1 MSAPNTD
8 VTSLA
13 SAALPMP
20 VPAEEYDSC
29 PVTDVV
35 RLMSDKWS
43 MVVLVLLGRRSHR
56 FNELHRSIDGISQ
69 RMLTRT
75 LRGLES
81 SGLVLRQVRPTV
93 PPSVE
98 YGLTPLGQSL
108 LEPLSGLAEWA
119 VRNWPEIAAA
129 RNRVPTS

>member
-1 MSAPNTD
+1 MSAPSTA

-13 SAALPMP
+13 SADLPMP
-20 VPAEEYDSC
+20 VPAEEYDRC

-43 MVVLVLLGRRSHR
+43 MIVLVLLGRRPHR
-56 FNELHRSIDGISQ
+56 FNELQRGIDGISH

-81 SGLVLRQVRPTV
+81 SGLVHRRVHATV
-93 PPSVE
+93 PPRVE
-98 YGLTPLGQSL
+98 YALTPLGESL
-108 LEPLSGLAEWA
+108 LEPLSGLADWA
-119 VRNWPEIAAA
+119 VRNWPEITAA
-129 RNRVPTS
+129 RSRVPVS

>member
-1 MSAPNTD
+1 MSAANTG

-75 LRGLES
+75 LRGLGS

-98 YGLTPLGQSL
+98 YGLTPLGESL